1 MEEKTEDLL
10 VERRDNLVWMTINR
24 PSKANAMTVALMEAM
39 RSSIVEASEDAEV
52 KAVVITG
59 SGERAFCAG
68 VDIREQSSD
77 EDPTRHRERR
87 SIASAALQDS
97 VMNSPKPI
105 VVVLNGIAS
114 GAGAML
120 ALIADSC
127 VAVDTAQITLPEI
140 DIGIASFSGA
150 SIVEVV
156 GGRALAKD
164 LVQTGRR
171 MSSEEG
177 LRWGIVSEIS
187 KRSELEEVATKVA
200 ATLGSKKPA
209 VFAENKAWMNR
220 PLKAALSEAREE
232 HARHRVKSAA

>member
-1 MEEKTEDLL
+1 MDEKIEDLL

-39 RSSIVEASEDAEV
+39 RSSIVEASGDAEV

-68 VDIREQSSD
+68 VDIREQSND
-77 EDPTRHRERR
+77 EDPIRHRERR
-87 SIASAALQDS
+87 SMASAALQDS
-97 VMNSPKPI
+97 VMSSPKPI

-164 LVQTGRR
+164 LIQTGRR

-187 KRSELEEVATKVA
+187 TRSELEEVATKVA
-200 ATLGSKKPA
+200 EMLGSKKPA